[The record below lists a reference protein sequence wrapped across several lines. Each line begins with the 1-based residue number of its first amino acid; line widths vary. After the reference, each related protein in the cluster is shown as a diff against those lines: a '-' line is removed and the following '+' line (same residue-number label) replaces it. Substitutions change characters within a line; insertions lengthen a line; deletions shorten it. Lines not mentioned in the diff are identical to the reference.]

1 MFRTTILEDRMPK
14 RKSPQLPLEQY
25 EPGQYPPGEFVRTE
39 EYPDGVHVRADGK
52 PDPRKGKL
60 TNRQM
65 TFAKLIVEGIYSN
78 AECARRAGFTDNT
91 AREYARKLLDG
102 QHFPHVVEYITEL
115 REERQRRYGVT
126 TIGQL
131 ERLAKLSKG
140 AEDAGQFS
148 AAINAEKI
156 RSAMGGLTIDRRETI
171 NTLDQLSRD
180 EITARLAALQQKYP
194 QAFQIEAAPMK
205 DITPNE
211 PAKGPFATL
220 FCSFSGFGIDRSG
233 PKTLDRGPRPKVR
246 GPWVDVGGPARRGA
260 WTLCADR
267 ALRAVNLGPARGC
280 PAPCAPFLLLIIEK
294 RPEIRGPRAGGR
306 ALSGDGR
313 GLAINGSGVSL
324 LSPLRKCR
332 KGRMLRA
339 IRRMR
344 LSLQSA

>member
-156 RSAMGGLTIDRRETI
+156 RSAMGGLTLKAPSPPCFVLFPGSVSID
-171 NTLDQLSRD
+171 
-180 EITARLAALQQKYP
+180 LAQK
-194 QAFQIEAAPMK
+194 
-205 DITPNE
+205 
-211 PAKGPFATL
+211 
-220 FCSFSGFGIDRSG
+220 
-233 PKTLDRGPRPKVR
+233 
-246 GPWVDVGGPARRGA
+246 PWTEVQGQRFEDLGSM
-260 WTLCADR
+260 WE
-267 ALRAVNLGPARGC
+267 ALRAEVRGHYARI
-280 PAPCAPFLLLIIEK
+280 APCAP
-294 RPEIRGPRAGGR
+294 
-306 ALSGDGR
+306 
-313 GLAINGSGVSL
+313 
-324 LSPLRKCR
+324 
-332 KGRMLRA
+332 
-339 IRRMR
+339 
-344 LSLQSA
+344 